1 MVISCRNTDTK
12 WSFFHRESFG
22 EKLTEMEG
30 EGAIKE
36 AASTVGVRKGDKTN
50 GISRV

>member
-1 MVISCRNTDTK
+1 MDTN
-12 WSFFHRESFG
+12 WSLVHRQSFG

-30 EGAIKE
+30 WGPIKE
-36 AASTVGVRKGDKTN
+36 PASTVGVRKGDKIN